1 MYSHLQVQWELFIL
15 SDTAPNMK
23 KWTDQIKFD
32 VNKHRWFIVGAL
44 IFWVYATYMLPNKVV
59 WREPVPVRGTPVDE
73 FVTFSTHW
81 VWPYVSYYIYIF
93 GAFLVLQTDRLK
105 KVLIL
110 AYFAAGLVSTFIF
123 FYFPTIILRDERYPL
138 AQVTD
143 LSEWALNFI
152 RSSDRSINCMPS
164 MHVALSLIATLT
176 ICMEQKK
183 WRPFAIVWFALI
195 AYSTMATKQH
205 YFFDVISG
213 SLHGLVFWY
222 VSYRY
227 ILHQSEK
234 NLSNLR

>member
-1 MYSHLQVQWELFIL
+1 
-15 SDTAPNMK
+15 MK
-23 KWTDQIKFD
+23 KWTDQIKID
-32 VNKHRWFIVGAL
+32 VDKHRWLIVGAL

-59 WREPVPVRGTPVDE
+59 WREPMPVRATPVDE
-73 FVTFSTHW
+73 FVTLSTLW

-93 GAFLVLQTDRLK
+93 GAFLALRTEKFK

-110 AYFAAGLVSTFIF
+110 AYATAGLASTVIF
-123 FYFPTIILRDERYPL
+123 FSFPTMISRDERYPL

-143 LSEWALNFI
+143 LSDWVLDFI

-176 ICMEQKK
+176 ICSEQKK
-183 WRPFAIVWFALI
+183 WRPVAVIWFTLI

-205 YFFDVISG
+205 YFYDVISG

-222 VSYRY
+222 ASYRH
-227 ILHQSEK
+227 ILNQIEK
-234 NLSNLR
+234 KQLGSQ